1 MRLAKQISL
10 LSVLFLFLL
19 TSAGYAQKVLTI
31 GDDAPVL
38 KFSKWVKGTPIEK
51 LEKGNIYVVEFWAT
65 WCGPCRQSI
74 PHLTELAHK
83 YKGKVTF
90 IGADVWDNPT
100 GGKDLFTHVSDFV
113 HKEMGDKMD
122 YNVAIDSDD
131 KHMAENWMSAAA
143 QNGIPA
149 AFIVDK
155 NTKIAWIG
163 HPMEMDEALA
173 KIVEGT
179 YDGKEYAA
187 KLLEEQKK
195 TAESMA
201 LSKKFQEAGKPILDA
216 FKAKDYKTVVAEC
229 EKLAAAEPSLKS
241 MIDRYHIMGLVKVDP
256 AKAIEKANT
265 AANEMEILNYISTF
279 AGKDNDKKLYD
290 WAIEKGEKLAAD
302 GSKNL
307 NVFYFLANIYET
319 TGNNAKAITA
329 LEKFLESAREQKIDE
344 KNLQQFVDKIKKL
357 KEAK

>member
-1 MRLAKQISL
+1 MRALKHFSL
-10 LSVLFLFLL
+10 LGVLFFFLF
-19 TSAGYAQKVLTI
+19 TTAGYSQKLLTI
-31 GDDAPVL
+31 GDDAPAL

-51 LEKGNIYVVEFWAT
+51 FEKGNIYVVEFWAT

-179 YDGKEYAA
+179 WDGKEYAA

-201 LSKKFQEAGKPILDA
+201 LSKKFQEVGKPILDA

-241 MIDRYHIMGLVKVDP
+241 MIDRYYMMALVKTDP
-256 AKAIEKANT
+256 AKAIEKADKAT
-265 AANEMEILNYISTF
+265 DEMEIMNYMGTF
-279 AGKDNDKKLYD
+279 SGKDNDKKLYD
-290 WAIEKGEKLAAD
+290 WAINKGEKLVAG

-307 NVFYFLANIYET
+307 NVLYILGNLYEAA
-319 TGNNAKAITA
+319 GNKEKTIST
-329 LEKFLESAREQKIDE
+329 LEKFLEIAREQKIDE

-357 KEAK
+357 KEGK